1 MATSNVGHP
10 SCLTRSSSLAAFS
23 LFLPG
28 RDPNPQAND
37 RWATTLSSAADIRL
51 LKETASPLT
60 QQDEPM
66 LDPEVFVASLSKGWR
81 PKVVCVYTTNAIV
94 GILYTKERVISGIPT
109 GIVYADGS
117 LGGFLLANAMRQQN
131 ALSTALEALLAS
143 PGIRGVHLRM
153 LQNSGVSDS
162 ITRLII
168 SRFLDGQSFLDVRSF
183 PIEYGSHLWKHHAHL
198 SLPDTYS
205 RFLDRLGSS
214 TRHNFRYYRK
224 RFEASSHQFLDALA
238 LDDLH
243 DAMLRLQPNSKF
255 HAGAP
260 RERLERY
267 FDMVAASRRPLAIGL
282 KHRNGEWL
290 SVAGGWYRPGGAVL
304 IFQCNKDLDFWRDSL
319 STVLRSYL
327 IELLIQRGLPEL
339 VIWAGT
345 GPPLSRYVSYPPTI
359 GIRLDVPTPSW
370 RIARMLISTIGPHL
384 PRRWANAAQWLC

>member
-1 MATSNVGHP
+1 MATSNVEQP
-10 SCLTRSSSLAAFS
+10 SRLRRSMSLGAFG

-37 RWATTLSSAADIRL
+37 WWATMLSSAADIRL
-51 LKETASPLT
+51 LKETSGLLT
-60 QQDEPM
+60 QQDEPL
-66 LDPEVFVASLSKGWR
+66 LDPEVFLASLSKGWR
-81 PKVVCVYTTNAIV
+81 PKVVCVFSANALV

-117 LGGFLLANAMRQQN
+117 LGGFLLANAIRQQN

-153 LQNSGVSDS
+153 LQNSGESDS
-162 ITRLII
+162 IARLIL
-168 SRFLDGQSFLDVRSF
+168 SRSFDVRSI

-205 RFLDRLGSS
+205 RFLDRLGNS

-224 RFEASSHQFLDALA
+224 RFEVSGHQFLDALA
-238 LDDLH
+238 LDDLR

-255 HAGAP
+255 HAEAP
-260 RERLERY
+260 SECIEQH
-267 FDMVAASRRPLAIGL
+267 FGMVAGSRRPLAIGL

-304 IFQCNKDLDFWRDSL
+304 IFQFNKDLDFGRDSL

-327 IELLIQRGLPEL
+327 IELLIQRGMPEL
-339 VIWAGT
+339 VIWADT

-370 RIARMLISTIGPHL
+370 RMARMLISTIGPHL